1 MVGVIIQA
9 RMGSTRLPGKV
20 LKPIGDKTL
29 LEHILYRFS
38 RAKRDDLKII
48 VATSL
53 QPEND
58 QIEAL
63 CGKLGIACF
72 RGSEDNVLERY
83 TFCAREYNLDV
94 IVRMTADDPFVDIDE
109 LERMLAER
117 ERENADFAICC
128 DDLPLGVGTE
138 VFTRDALEKTYRES
152 TMPHHFEHVDEYM
165 LENPQIFRTL
175 RMPVKGDK
183 NRPDVRLTVDTAED
197 YDRACY
203 IATHA
208 KSDPV
213 TTEEAI
219 RLAEEFAKCK

>member
-38 RAKRDDLKII
+38 HAKRDDLKII
-48 VATSL
+48 VATSV

-58 QIEAL
+58 KIEAL
-63 CGKLGIACF
+63 CEKLGIACF

-83 TFCAREYNLDV
+83 TFCARKYDLDL
-94 IVRMTADDPFVDIDE
+94 IVRMTADDPFVDVDE
-109 LERMLAER
+109 LLRMLSER
-117 ERENADFAICC
+117 EKIGADFAICC
-128 DDLPLGVGTE
+128 DDLPLGVGME

-165 LENPQIFRTL
+165 LENPQLFRTL
-175 RMPVKGDK
+175 RMPVTGAK
-183 NRPDVRLTVDTAED
+183 NRPDVRLTVDTQED
-197 YDRACY
+197 YERACY
-203 IATHA
+203 IVTHA
-208 KSDPV
+208 ASDPV

-219 RLAEEFAKCK
+219 RLAEAFAGNK